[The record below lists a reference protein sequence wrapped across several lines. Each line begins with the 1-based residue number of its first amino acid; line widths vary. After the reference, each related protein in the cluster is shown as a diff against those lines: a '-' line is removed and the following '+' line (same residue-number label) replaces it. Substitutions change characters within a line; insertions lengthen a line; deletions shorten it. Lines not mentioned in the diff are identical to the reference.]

1 MSNSNNLKKKIC
13 VVGLGYV
20 GFPLLF
26 ELSKSFNVLG
36 FDISQDRIDELKKGI
51 DKTNE
56 VNLKRYGLS
65 SIRLSSSTRSLNT
78 SDFYIVTV
86 PTPINRHNQP
96 DLEPLRN
103 ASRIVGRS
111 LNAGDIVVFE
121 STVFPGAT
129 EEFCVPILENESGLK
144 LNKDFSV
151 GYSPER
157 INPGDKKRKLSNI
170 KKVVSGSNLKVSK
183 IINNLYSEII
193 TAGTYI
199 APSIKVAEASKI
211 IENVQR
217 DVNISLMN
225 EFAIIFEKLDLDTK
239 EVLDAASTKW
249 NFLNFKPGLVGGHCI
264 GVDPYYLA
272 YKSEKSGY
280 KPKVLLNG
288 RKVNNN
294 ISKNIFKSIQ
304 KQCINSEI
312 DLKKCR
318 ILILGI
324 TFKENCSDIRN
335 SRVIN
340 LYNHFK
346 KLNNNIDVYDPYAD
360 KNEVYQ
366 FSGIKLID
374 KIIKKYEVVILAVAH
389 DQFLEI
395 DYKNILNENY
405 VLYDVKSILPK
416 KLITLRL

>member
-1 MSNSNNLKKKIC
+1 MKEITII
-13 VVGLGYV
+13 GLGYV
-20 GFPLLF
+20 GLPLAIEF
-26 ELSKSFNVLG
+26 GKKFNVLG
-36 FDISQDRIDELKKGI
+36 FDISKSRVYELKKGLDSNGEFTENQI
-51 DKTNE
+51 LQNKIQFTHSEKDVGN
-56 VNLKRYGLS
+56 
-65 SIRLSSSTRSLNT
+65 
-78 SDFYIVTV
+78 SDFYIITV
-86 PTPINRHNQP
+86 PTPLKKNNEP
-96 DLEPLRN
+96 DLRPLKS
-103 ASRIVGRS
+103 ASQIVGKKIKK
-111 LNAGDIVVFE
+111 GDIVIYE
-121 STVFPGAT
+121 STVYPGCT
-129 EEFCVPILENESGLK
+129 EEDCVPILEKTSGLVY
-144 LNKDFSV
+144 NVDFFC

-170 KKVVSGSNLKVSK
+170 KKVVSGSNSK
-183 IINNLYSEII
+183 ISKVINDLYSKII

-280 KPKVLLNG
+280 TPKVLLNG

-294 ISKNIFKSIQ
+294 ISKKIFKSIQ
-304 KQCINSEI
+304 KQCVDLDI
-312 DLKKCR
+312 DLKKCK

-360 KNEVYQ
+360 KNEVYR
-366 FSGIKLID
+366 FSSIKLID

-389 DQFLEI
+389 DKFLEI
-395 DYKNILNENY
+395 DYKNILNANY

>member
-1 MSNSNNLKKKIC
+1 LKKITII
-13 VVGLGYV
+13 GLGYV
-20 GFPLLF
+20 GLPLAIEF
-26 ELSKSFNVLG
+26 GKKFNVLG
-36 FDISQDRIDELKKGI
+36 FDISKSRINELINGIDSNGEFKNNEILKKKI
-51 DKTNE
+51 NFTHSEKD
-56 VNLKRYGLS
+56 VRD
-65 SIRLSSSTRSLNT
+65 
-78 SDFYIVTV
+78 SDFYIITV
-86 PTPINRHNQP
+86 PTPLKKSNIP
-96 DLEPLRN
+96 DLGPLKS
-103 ASRIVGRS
+103 ASKIVGKKIKK
-111 LNAGDIVVFE
+111 GDIVIYE
-121 STVFPGAT
+121 STVYPGCT
-129 EEFCVPILENESGLK
+129 EDECVPILEKNSGLIY
-144 LNKDFSV
+144 NVDFFC

-170 KKVVSGSNLKVSK
+170 KKVVSGSNSKVSK
-183 IINNLYSEII
+183 IVNDLYSKII
-193 TAGTYI
+193 IAGTYI

-225 EFAIIFEKLDLDTK
+225 EFALIFEKLNLDTK

-294 ISKNIFKSIQ
+294 ISKNIFNSIQ
-304 KQCINSEI
+304 KECTNSKI

-324 TFKENCSDIRN
+324 TFKENCSDTRN

-346 KLNNNIDVYDPYAD
+346 KLNNDIDVYDPFAD
-360 KNEVYQ
+360 KDEVY
-366 FSGIKLID
+366 SSSNIKLID
-374 KIIKKYEVVILAVAH
+374 TLNRKYDVVVLAVAH
-389 DQFLEI
+389 NQFLNI
-395 DYKNILNENY
+395 DYKKILNRNY
-405 VLYDVKSILPK
+405 VLYDVKSVLPK

>member
-1 MSNSNNLKKKIC
+1 MKKITII
-13 VVGLGYV
+13 GLGYV
-20 GFPLLF
+20 GLPLAIEF
-26 ELSKSFNVLG
+26 GKKFSVLG
-36 FDISQDRIDELKKGI
+36 FDISKSRVYELKKGL
-51 DKTNE
+51 DSNGEFTENE
-56 VNLKRYGLS
+56 ILQNKIQFTHSEKDVGN
-65 SIRLSSSTRSLNT
+65 
-78 SDFYIVTV
+78 SDFYIITV
-86 PTPINRHNQP
+86 PTPLKKNNEP
-96 DLEPLRN
+96 DLRPLKS
-103 ASRIVGRS
+103 ASQIVGKKIKK
-111 LNAGDIVVFE
+111 GDIVIYE
-121 STVFPGAT
+121 STVYPGCT
-129 EEFCVPILENESGLK
+129 EEDCVPILEKTSGLVY
-144 LNKDFSV
+144 NVDFFC

-170 KKVVSGSNLKVSK
+170 KKVVSGSNSKVSK
-183 IINNLYSEII
+183 IVNDLYSKII

-199 APSIKVAEASKI
+199 SPSIKVAEASKI

-280 KPKVLLNG
+280 KPRVLLNG

-294 ISKNIFKSIQ
+294 ISKNIFKSVQ
-304 KQCINSEI
+304 KQCFNSDI
-312 DLKKCR
+312 DLKKCK

-335 SRVIN
+335 SRVVN
-340 LYNHFK
+340 LYNQFK

-360 KNEVYQ
+360 KNEVYR
-366 FSGIKLID
+366 FSSIKLID

-395 DYKNILNENY
+395 DYKNILNANY

>member
-1 MSNSNNLKKKIC
+1 MKEITII
-13 VVGLGYV
+13 GLGYV
-20 GFPLLF
+20 GLPLAIEF
-26 ELSKSFNVLG
+26 GKKFNVLG
-36 FDISQDRIDELKKGI
+36 FDISKSRVYELKKGLDSNGEFTENQI
-51 DKTNE
+51 LQNKIQFTHSEKDVGN
-56 VNLKRYGLS
+56 
-65 SIRLSSSTRSLNT
+65 
-78 SDFYIVTV
+78 SDFYIITV
-86 PTPINRHNQP
+86 PTPLKKNNEP
-96 DLEPLRN
+96 DLRPLKS
-103 ASRIVGRS
+103 ASQIVGKKIKK
-111 LNAGDIVVFE
+111 GDIVIYE
-121 STVFPGAT
+121 STVYPGCT
-129 EEFCVPILENESGLK
+129 EEDCVPILEKTSGLVY
-144 LNKDFSV
+144 NVDFFC

-170 KKVVSGSNLKVSK
+170 KKVVSGSNSK
-183 IINNLYSEII
+183 ISKVINDLYSKII

-272 YKSEKSGY
+272 YKSEKNGY
-280 KPKVLLNG
+280 TPKVLLNG

-294 ISKNIFKSIQ
+294 ISKKIFKSIQ
-304 KQCINSEI
+304 KQCIDLDI
-312 DLKKCR
+312 DLKKCK

-360 KNEVYQ
+360 KNEVYR
-366 FSGIKLID
+366 FSSIKLID

-395 DYKNILNENY
+395 DYKNILNANY

>member
-1 MSNSNNLKKKIC
+1 MKEITII
-13 VVGLGYV
+13 GLGYV
-20 GFPLLF
+20 GLPLAIEF
-26 ELSKSFNVLG
+26 GKKFNVLG
-36 FDISQDRIDELKKGI
+36 FDISKSRVYELKKGLDSNGEFTENQI
-51 DKTNE
+51 LQNKIQFTHSEKDVGN
-56 VNLKRYGLS
+56 
-65 SIRLSSSTRSLNT
+65 
-78 SDFYIVTV
+78 SDFYIITV
-86 PTPINRHNQP
+86 PTPLKKNNEP
-96 DLEPLRN
+96 DLRPLKS
-103 ASRIVGRS
+103 ASQIVGKKIKK
-111 LNAGDIVVFE
+111 GDIVIYE
-121 STVFPGAT
+121 STVYPGCT
-129 EEFCVPILENESGLK
+129 EEDCVPILEKTSGLVY
-144 LNKDFSV
+144 NVDFFC

-170 KKVVSGSNLKVSK
+170 KKVVSGSNSK
-183 IINNLYSEII
+183 ISKVINDLYSKII

-272 YKSEKSGY
+272 YKSEKNGY
-280 KPKVLLNG
+280 TPKVLLNG

-294 ISKNIFKSIQ
+294 ISKKIFKSIQ
-304 KQCINSEI
+304 KQCIDLDI
-312 DLKKCR
+312 DLKKCK

-360 KNEVYQ
+360 KNEVYR
-366 FSGIKLID
+366 FSSIKLID

-395 DYKNILNENY
+395 DYKNILNTNY

>member
-1 MSNSNNLKKKIC
+1 MKKITII
-13 VVGLGYV
+13 GLGYV
-20 GFPLLF
+20 GLPLAIEF
-26 ELSKSFNVLG
+26 AKKFDVLG
-36 FDISQDRIDELKKGI
+36 FDISKHRVNQLKRGI
-51 DKTNE
+51 DKNDE
-56 VNLKRYGLS
+56 FVKS
-65 SIRLSSSTRSLNT
+65 EILNAKLNFT
-78 SDFYIVTV
+78 YSESDLVDSDFYIITV
-86 PTPINRHNQP
+86 PTPLKKNNKP
-96 DLEPLRN
+96 DLRPLKS
-103 ASRIVGRS
+103 ASQIVGRKIKR
-111 LNAGDIVVFE
+111 GDIVIYE
-121 STVFPGAT
+121 STVYPGCT
-129 EEFCVPILENESGLK
+129 EEDCIPILEKASGLVY
-144 LNKDFSV
+144 NIDFYC

-157 INPGDKKRKLSNI
+157 INPGDKRRKLSNI
-170 KKVVSGSNLKVSK
+170 KKVVSGSNSKVTK

-294 ISKNIFKSIQ
+294 ISKNIFKSVQ
-304 KQCINSEI
+304 NQCINSNI
-312 DLKKCR
+312 DLKKCK
-318 ILILGI
+318 ILILGV

-335 SRVIN
+335 SRVIK

-346 KLNNNIDVYDPYAD
+346 KLNNNVDVYDPYAD
-360 KNEVYQ
+360 KNEVYRL
-366 FSGIKLID
+366 SGIKLID
-374 KIIKKYEVVILAVAH
+374 KIMKKYEVIILAVAH
-389 DQFLEI
+389 NQFLKI

-405 VLYDVKSILPK
+405 ILYDVKSILPK

>member
-1 MSNSNNLKKKIC
+1 MKEITII
-13 VVGLGYV
+13 GLGYV
-20 GFPLLF
+20 GLPLAIEF
-26 ELSKSFNVLG
+26 GKKFNVLG
-36 FDISQDRIDELKKGI
+36 FDISKSRVYELKKGL
-51 DKTNE
+51 DSNGEFTENE
-56 VNLKRYGLS
+56 ILQNKIQFTHSVKDVGN
-65 SIRLSSSTRSLNT
+65 
-78 SDFYIVTV
+78 SDFYIITV
-86 PTPINRHNQP
+86 PTPLKKNNEP
-96 DLEPLRN
+96 DLRPLKS
-103 ASRIVGRS
+103 ASQIVGKKIKK
-111 LNAGDIVVFE
+111 GDIVIYE
-121 STVFPGAT
+121 STVYPGCT
-129 EEFCVPILENESGLK
+129 EEDCVPILEKTSGLVY
-144 LNKDFSV
+144 NVDFFC

-170 KKVVSGSNLKVSK
+170 KKVVSGSNSK
-183 IINNLYSEII
+183 ISKVINDLYSKII

-272 YKSEKSGY
+272 YKSEKNGY
-280 KPKVLLNG
+280 TPKVLLNG

-294 ISKNIFKSIQ
+294 ISKKIFKSIQ
-304 KQCINSEI
+304 KQCIDLDI
-312 DLKKCR
+312 DLKKCK

-335 SRVIN
+335 SRVVN
-340 LYNHFK
+340 LYNQFK

-360 KNEVYQ
+360 KNEVYR
-366 FSGIKLID
+366 FSSIKLID

-395 DYKNILNENY
+395 DYKNILNANY

>member
-1 MSNSNNLKKKIC
+1 LKKIIII
-13 VVGLGYV
+13 GLGYV
-20 GFPLLF
+20 GLPLAIEFAKKFQVLGYDI
-26 ELSKSFNVLG
+26 SKSRVN
-36 FDISQDRIDELKKGI
+36 ELKKGI
-51 DKTNE
+51 DINGEFTSSEILKTK
-56 VNLKRYGLS
+56 LKFTYSKTDL
-65 SIRLSSSTRSLNT
+65 ID
-78 SDFYIVTV
+78 SDFYIITV
-86 PTPINRHNQP
+86 PTPLKKNNKP
-96 DLEPLRN
+96 DLEPLKN
-103 ASRIVGRS
+103 ASILVAK
-111 LNAGDIVVFE
+111 NIKKGDIVIYE
-121 STVFPGAT
+121 STVYPGCT
-129 EEFCVPILENESGLK
+129 EEDCVPILEKNSGLEY
-144 LNKDFSV
+144 NVDFFC

-170 KKVVSGSNLKVSK
+170 KKVVSGSNSKITK
-183 IINNLYSEII
+183 IINDLYAKII

-225 EFAIIFEKLDLDTK
+225 EFALIFEKLDIDTK
-239 EVLDAASTKW
+239 EVLAAASTKW

-272 YKSEKSGY
+272 YKAEKSGY

-294 ISKNIFKSIQ
+294 ISKNIFKSIN
-304 KQCINSEI
+304 KQCVNSNI
-312 DLKKCR
+312 DLKKCE

-324 TFKENCSDIRN
+324 TFKENCSDTRN
-335 SRVIN
+335 SRVVN

-346 KLNNNIDVYDPYAD
+346 KLNKNIDVYDPHAD
-360 KNEVYQ
+360 ESEVYR

-374 KIIKKYEVVILAVAH
+374 TIEKKYDVVVLAVAH
-389 DQFLEI
+389 DDFLKI
-395 DYKNILNENY
+395 DFKNILNKNY

>member
-1 MSNSNNLKKKIC
+1 MKKITII
-13 VVGLGYV
+13 GLGYV
-20 GFPLLF
+20 GLPLAIEF
-26 ELSKSFNVLG
+26 AKKFNVLG
-36 FDISQDRIDELKKGI
+36 FDISKNRVDELKRGI
-51 DKTNE
+51 DTNDE
-56 VNLKRYGLS
+56 FTKS
-65 SIRLSSSTRSLNT
+65 EILNAKLNFT
-78 SDFYIVTV
+78 YSESDLIDSNFYIITV
-86 PTPINRHNQP
+86 PTPLKKSNKP
-96 DLEPLRN
+96 DLGPLKS
-103 ASRIVGRS
+103 ASQIVGKKIKK
-111 LNAGDIVVFE
+111 GDIVIYE
-121 STVFPGAT
+121 STVYPGCT
-129 EEFCVPILENESGLK
+129 EEDCVPILEKTSGLAY
-144 LNKDFSV
+144 NVDFFC

-183 IINNLYSEII
+183 IVNDLYSKII

-280 KPKVLLNG
+280 KPRVLLNG

-304 KQCINSEI
+304 KQCINSDI

-360 KNEVYQ
+360 KNEVYR
-366 FSGIKLID
+366 SSSIKLID

>member
-1 MSNSNNLKKKIC
+1 MKKITII
-13 VVGLGYV
+13 GLGYV
-20 GFPLLF
+20 GLPLAIEF
-26 ELSKSFNVLG
+26 GKKFNVLG
-36 FDISQDRIDELKKGI
+36 FDISKSRINELINGIDSNGEFKNNEILKKKI
-51 DKTNE
+51 NFTHSEKD
-56 VNLKRYGLS
+56 VRD
-65 SIRLSSSTRSLNT
+65 
-78 SDFYIVTV
+78 SDFYIITV
-86 PTPINRHNQP
+86 PTPLKKSNIP
-96 DLEPLRN
+96 DLGPLKS
-103 ASRIVGRS
+103 ASKIVGKKIKK
-111 LNAGDIVVFE
+111 GDIVIYE
-121 STVFPGAT
+121 STVYPGCT
-129 EEFCVPILENESGLK
+129 EDECVPILEKNSGLIY
-144 LNKDFSV
+144 NVDFFC

-170 KKVVSGSNLKVSK
+170 KKVVSGSNSKVSK
-183 IINNLYSEII
+183 IVNDLYSKII
-193 TAGTYI
+193 IAGTYI

-225 EFAIIFEKLDLDTK
+225 EFALIFEKLNLDTK

-294 ISKNIFKSIQ
+294 ISKNIFNSIQ
-304 KQCINSEI
+304 KECTNSKI

-324 TFKENCSDIRN
+324 TFKENCSDTRN

-346 KLNNNIDVYDPYAD
+346 KLNNDIDVYDPFAD
-360 KNEVYQ
+360 KDEVY
-366 FSGIKLID
+366 SSSNIKLID
-374 KIIKKYEVVILAVAH
+374 TLNRKYDVVVLAVAH
-389 DQFLEI
+389 NQFLNI
-395 DYKNILNENY
+395 DYKKILNRNY
-405 VLYDVKSILPK
+405 VLYDVKSVLPK

>member
-1 MSNSNNLKKKIC
+1 MKKITII
-13 VVGLGYV
+13 GLGYV
-20 GFPLLF
+20 GLPLAIEF
-26 ELSKSFNVLG
+26 AKKFNVLG
-36 FDISQDRIDELKKGI
+36 FDISKNRVDELKRGLDTNDEFTKSEILNAKLNFTYSESDLI
-51 DKTNE
+51 D
-56 VNLKRYGLS
+56 
-65 SIRLSSSTRSLNT
+65 
-78 SDFYIVTV
+78 SDFYIITV
-86 PTPINRHNQP
+86 PTPLKKSNKP
-96 DLEPLRN
+96 DLGPLKS
-103 ASRIVGRS
+103 ASQIVGKKIKR
-111 LNAGDIVVFE
+111 GDIIIYE
-121 STVFPGAT
+121 STVYPGCT
-129 EEFCVPILENESGLK
+129 EEDCVPILEKTSGLAY
-144 LNKDFSV
+144 NVDFFC

-280 KPKVLLNG
+280 KPRVLLNG

-304 KQCINSEI
+304 KQCINSDI
-312 DLKKCR
+312 DLKKCK

-366 FSGIKLID
+366 FSSIKLID

>member
-1 MSNSNNLKKKIC
+1 M
-13 VVGLGYV
+13 GYV
-20 GFPLLF
+20 GLPLGIEF
-26 ELSKSFNVLG
+26 AKKFQVLG
-36 FDISQDRIDELKKGI
+36 FDISESRVNELKKGI
-51 DKTNE
+51 DINGEFTSSEILKTK
-56 VNLKRYGLS
+56 LKFTYSKTDL
-65 SIRLSSSTRSLNT
+65 ID
-78 SDFYIVTV
+78 SDFYIITV
-86 PTPINRHNQP
+86 PTPLKKNNKP
-96 DLEPLRN
+96 DLEPLKN
-103 ASRIVGRS
+103 ASILVAK
-111 LNAGDIVVFE
+111 NIKKGDIVIYE
-121 STVFPGAT
+121 STVYPGCT
-129 EEFCVPILENESGLK
+129 EEDCVPILEKNSGLEY
-144 LNKDFSV
+144 NVDFFC

-170 KKVVSGSNLKVSK
+170 KKVVSGSNSKITK
-183 IINNLYSEII
+183 IINDLYAKII

-225 EFAIIFEKLDLDTK
+225 EFALIFEKLDIDTK
-239 EVLDAASTKW
+239 EVLAAASTKW

-272 YKSEKSGY
+272 YKAEKSGY

-294 ISKNIFKSIQ
+294 ISKNIFKSIN
-304 KQCINSEI
+304 KQCVNSNI
-312 DLKKCR
+312 DLKKCE

-324 TFKENCSDIRN
+324 TFKENCSDTRN
-335 SRVIN
+335 SRVVN

-346 KLNNNIDVYDPYAD
+346 KLNKNIDVYDPYAD
-360 KNEVYQ
+360 ESEVYR

-374 KIIKKYEVVILAVAH
+374 TIEKKYDVVVLAVAH
-389 DQFLEI
+389 DDFLKI
-395 DYKNILNENY
+395 DFKNILNKNY

>member
-1 MSNSNNLKKKIC
+1 MKKITII
-13 VVGLGYV
+13 GLGYV
-20 GFPLLF
+20 GLPLAIEF
-26 ELSKSFNVLG
+26 AKKFDVLG
-36 FDISQDRIDELKKGI
+36 FDISKYRVDELKRGI
-51 DKTNE
+51 DTNHE
-56 VNLKRYGLS
+56 FMKS
-65 SIRLSSSTRSLNT
+65 EILNAKLNFT
-78 SDFYIVTV
+78 CSESDLIDSDFYIITV
-86 PTPINRHNQP
+86 PTPLKKSNKP
-96 DLEPLRN
+96 DLRPLKS
-103 ASRIVGRS
+103 ASQIVGKKIKR
-111 LNAGDIVVFE
+111 GDIVIYE
-121 STVFPGAT
+121 STVYPGCT
-129 EEFCVPILENESGLK
+129 EEDCIPILEKTSGLVY
-144 LNKDFSV
+144 NVDFFC

-225 EFAIIFEKLDLDTK
+225 EFAIIFEKLGLDTK

-294 ISKNIFKSIQ
+294 ISKNIFKSIH
-304 KQCINSEI
+304 KQCINSDI
-312 DLKKCR
+312 DLKKCK

>member
-1 MSNSNNLKKKIC
+1 MKKITII
-13 VVGLGYV
+13 GLGYV
-20 GFPLLF
+20 GLPLAIEF
-26 ELSKSFNVLG
+26 GKKFNVVG
-36 FDISQDRIDELKKGI
+36 FDISKSRVYELKKGL
-51 DKTNE
+51 DSNGEFTENE
-56 VNLKRYGLS
+56 IL
-65 SIRLSSSTRSLNT
+65 LNKIQFT
-78 SDFYIVTV
+78 CSEKDVGNSNFYIITV
-86 PTPINRHNQP
+86 PTPLKKNNEP
-96 DLEPLRN
+96 DLRPLRS
-103 ASRIVGRS
+103 ASQIVGKKIKK
-111 LNAGDIVVFE
+111 GDIIIYE
-121 STVFPGAT
+121 STVYPGCT
-129 EEFCVPILENESGLK
+129 EEDCVPILEKTSGLVY
-144 LNKDFSV
+144 NIDFFC

-170 KKVVSGSNLKVSK
+170 KKVVSGSNSKVSK
-183 IINNLYSEII
+183 IVNDLYSKII

-280 KPKVLLNG
+280 TPKVLLNG

-294 ISKNIFKSIQ
+294 ISKKIFKSIQ
-304 KQCINSEI
+304 KQCINSDI
-312 DLKKCR
+312 DLKKCK

-360 KNEVYQ
+360 KNEVYR
-366 FSGIKLID
+366 FSSIKLID

-395 DYKNILNENY
+395 DYKNILNTNY
-405 VLYDVKSILPK
+405 VLYDVKSILPR

>member
-1 MSNSNNLKKKIC
+1 MKKITII
-13 VVGLGYV
+13 GLGYV
-20 GFPLLF
+20 GLPLAIEF
-26 ELSKSFNVLG
+26 GKKFNVLG
-36 FDISQDRIDELKKGI
+36 FDISKSRVNELKKGL
-51 DKTNE
+51 DSNGEFTENE
-56 VNLKRYGLS
+56 ILQNKIQFTHSEKDVGN
-65 SIRLSSSTRSLNT
+65 
-78 SDFYIVTV
+78 SDFYIITV
-86 PTPINRHNQP
+86 PTPLKKNNKP
-96 DLEPLRN
+96 DLRPLKS
-103 ASRIVGRS
+103 ASQIVGKKIKK
-111 LNAGDIVVFE
+111 GDIVIYE
-121 STVFPGAT
+121 STVYPGCT
-129 EEFCVPILENESGLK
+129 EEDCVPILEKTSGLVY
-144 LNKDFSV
+144 NVDFFC

-170 KKVVSGSNLKVSK
+170 KKVVSGSNSKVSK
-183 IINNLYSEII
+183 IVNDLYSKII

-280 KPKVLLNG
+280 TPKVLLNG

-294 ISKNIFKSIQ
+294 ISKKIFKSIQ
-304 KQCINSEI
+304 KQCINSDI
-312 DLKKCR
+312 DLKKCK

-360 KNEVYQ
+360 KNEVYR
-366 FSGIKLID
+366 FSSIKLID

-395 DYKNILNENY
+395 DYKNILNANY

>member
-1 MSNSNNLKKKIC
+1 MKKITII
-13 VVGLGYV
+13 GLGYV
-20 GFPLLF
+20 GLPLAIEF
-26 ELSKSFNVLG
+26 AKKFNVLG
-36 FDISQDRIDELKKGI
+36 FDISKNRVDELKRGL
-51 DKTNE
+51 DTNDE
-56 VNLKRYGLS
+56 FTKS
-65 SIRLSSSTRSLNT
+65 EILNAKLNFT
-78 SDFYIVTV
+78 HSENDLGDSEFYIITV
-86 PTPINRHNQP
+86 PTPLKKSNKP
-96 DLEPLRN
+96 DLGPLKS
-103 ASRIVGRS
+103 ASQIVGKKIKI
-111 LNAGDIVVFE
+111 GDIVIYE
-121 STVFPGAT
+121 STVYPGCT
-129 EEFCVPILENESGLK
+129 EEDCVPILEKTSGLAY
-144 LNKDFSV
+144 NVDFFC

-280 KPKVLLNG
+280 KPRVLLNG

-294 ISKNIFKSIQ
+294 ISKNIFKSIK
-304 KQCINSEI
+304 KQCINSDI

-346 KLNNNIDVYDPYAD
+346 KLNNNVDVYDPYAD
-360 KNEVYQ
+360 KNEVYR
-366 FSGIKLID
+366 FSSIKLID